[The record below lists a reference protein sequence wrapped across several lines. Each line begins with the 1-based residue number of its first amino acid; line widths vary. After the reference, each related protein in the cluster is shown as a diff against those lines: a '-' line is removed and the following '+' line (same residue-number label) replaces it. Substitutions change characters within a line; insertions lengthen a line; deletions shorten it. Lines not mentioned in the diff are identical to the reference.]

1 MDYSFDTINFEEII
15 PAEYNPR
22 LISDTEY
29 SQLGNSIK
37 EFGLVD
43 PIIINLKNNKII
55 GGHQRFKVLTEE
67 YTLNPQEYATLPLL
81 RLGDIGW
88 IFTNK
93 DLELNTKEEE
103 KALNIALNKISGE
116 WDYPKLN
123 LVIDDLLDDHT
134 FDIDLTGFDMLDMK
148 DLNIDLDKLDNEPL
162 STGDDVGVN
171 GKSQYSMVITCRTTD
186 ELNHIYSQLE
196 SEGYKL
202 QIR

>member
-1 MDYSFDTINFEEII
+1 MDYSFGTINFNEIS

-22 LISDTEY
+22 FIDDQEY
-29 SQLGNSIK
+29 SQLTNSINR
-37 EFGLVD
+37 FGLVD

-55 GGHQRFKVLTEE
+55 GGHQRFKVLTEQ
-67 YTLNPQEYATLPLL
+67 YTLNPQEYENLPLL

-88 IFTNK
+88 IFTDD
-93 DLELNTKEEE
+93 DLQLNTEEEE

-148 DLNIDLDKLDNEPL
+148 DLNIDLDKLDNEA
-162 STGDDVGVN
+162 SDDSVDVGGN

>member
-1 MDYSFDTINFEEII
+1 MEYSFDTINFEEII

-67 YTLNPQEYATLPLL
+67 YTLNPQEYETLPLL

-88 IFTNK
+88 IFTND
-93 DLELNTKEEE
+93 DLKLNTEEEE
-103 KALNIALNKISGE
+103 KALNIALNKISGD

-148 DLNIDLDKLDNEPL
+148 DLNIDLDKLDNGSL
-162 STGDDVGVN
+162 SDGDDIGVG
-171 GKSQYSMVITCRTTD
+171 GKSYYSMVITCRTTD

>member
-1 MDYSFDTINFEEII
+1 MDYSFDTINFEEIN

-67 YTLNPQEYATLPLL
+67 YTLNPQEYETLPLL

-93 DLELNTKEEE
+93 DLELNTEEEE